1 MMLWQ
6 PCAHLERD
14 AMARISAVDRRAEL
28 ISAAL
33 RVVAAN
39 GVAAATTR
47 AIVAEADMSLA
58 SFHYAFASRDELLAE
73 LVVHVVEQE
82 RVVLDVGGLLT
93 EPSPG
98 AEPPGLQSVVRA
110 GLERYFELLRA
121 DPGREAAMQELSYY
135 AMRTPGLEHLAGEQY
150 RRYAELAGEALAL
163 AAEVSGTTW
172 SRPIPEIARIVIA
185 FTDGLTVA
193 WLVRRDDTEALQ
205 LIASVASLIAAL
217 AEPSRA

>member
-1 MMLWQ
+1 
-6 PCAHLERD
+6 
-14 AMARISAVDRRAEL
+14 MARISVVDRRAEL

-33 RVVAAN
+33 RVVAAS

-58 SFHYAFASRDELLAE
+58 SFHYAFTSRDELLAE

-82 RVVLDVGGLLT
+82 RVVLDVEELRADTTTGDEAAPELR
-93 EPSPG
+93 
-98 AEPPGLQSVVRA
+98 SVVKA

-150 RRYAELAGEALAL
+150 RRYAELAGEALML
-163 AAEVSGTTW
+163 AAEVSD
-172 SRPIPEIARIVIA
+172 SRWLRPVDELARIVIA

-193 WLVRRDDTEALQ
+193 WLVRRDDAEAQQ
-205 LIASVASLIAAL
+205 LIDSVASLIGSL
-217 AEPSRA
+217 AEPRQR